1 MQSAA
6 WTRLVAVKEVQ
17 DEKLL
22 LLNERPCIHRH
33 QMNISEDERR
43 PPLPLLDDVGL

>member
-1 MQSAA
+1 M
-6 WTRLVAVKEVQ
+6 VVKEVQ
-17 DEKLL
+17 DEELL

-33 QMNISEDERR
+33 QMNILEDEQQ